1 MSGDITNMTKELFFE
16 ELDKRNIS
24 CTEEQYND
32 LNKFMEH
39 VLYWNERFNLTAIKE
54 KDVFMEKM
62 IFDSAL
68 TLTDLDLTDKKVLDV
83 GTGAGFPGVV
93 LYLLNPKTNVT
104 LLDSTTKKIDLLK
117 KYAEENN
124 YKYNCVSSR
133 VEDYAKNNREQ
144 FDYVFARAVAPLNI
158 LLELCLPLLKVG
170 GSFIA
175 LKGPGVEEEINASD
189 KALKKLNARIQKII
203 VDELPESN
211 EVRNIVYIQK
221 EKVTNHKYPRDYSEI
236 KKLPL

>member
-1 MSGDITNMTKELFFE
+1 MSGDITNMTKEKFFE
-16 ELDKRNIS
+16 ELNKRDIS
-24 CTEEQYND
+24 CTEEQFGE
-32 LNKFMEH
+32 LNKFMEY
-39 VLYWNERFNLTAIKE
+39 VLYWNERFNLTAIKD

-62 IFDSAL
+62 VFDSAL
-68 TLTDLDLTDKKVLDV
+68 ALTDLDLTDKKVLDV

-93 LYLLNPKTNVT
+93 LYLLNPKTNIT

-117 KYAEENN
+117 QYAEENN
-124 YKYNCVSSR
+124 YKYNCVSFR

-144 FDYVFARAVAPLNI
+144 YDYVFARAVAPLNI

-189 KALKKLNARIQKII
+189 KALKKLNGRIQKII